1 MTVELSELR
10 PGVAL
15 LRLTRPEALNTLNLE
30 MVRALHAALDK
41 LEQDRD
47 ARVVVLT
54 GAGRAFCAGF
64 DLNGYGDDDEIARLG
79 DTVGFITRQEEISE
93 LVLRIHRLPQPVIA
107 ALNGPTA
114 GAGLSL
120 AAACDIRIAAAGAV
134 FCAAFLRAGYTGCDL
149 GSSWL
154 LPRLVGVGRAQEL
167 ILTARRFDADEALRI
182 GLVTDVVPAADLLDR
197 AEATAGEILLGPPL
211 SVELTKR
218 GLWAG
223 VESPSLANTMDVENR
238 LQVLMA
244 LTEDQPE
251 ATRAYLD
258 KRAPAYRRR

>member
-1 MTVELSELR
+1 VTVELTELR

-15 LRLTRPEALNTLNLE
+15 LRLSRPDALNTLNRE

-41 LEQDRD
+41 LEADRD
-47 ARVVVLT
+47 TRVVVFT

-64 DLNGYGDDDEIARLG
+64 DLNGYGDEDEIARLG
-79 DTVGFITRQEEISE
+79 ETVGFITRQDEISD
-93 LVLRIHRLPQPVIA
+93 LVLRLHRLPQPVIA

-120 AAACDIRIAAAGAV
+120 AVACDIRIATAGAV
-134 FCAAFLRAGYTGCDL
+134 FSAAFLRAGYTGCDL

-154 LPRLVGVGRAQEL
+154 LPRLVGVGRAHEL
-167 ILTARRFDADEALRI
+167 ILTARRFDAEEALRI
-182 GLVTDVVPAADLLDR
+182 GLVTDVVPVDALLAR
-197 AEATAGEILLGPPL
+197 AEAVAAEILLGPPL

-223 VESPSLANTMDVENR
+223 VESPSLANSMDLENR

-251 ATRAYLD
+251 ATRAYLE
-258 KRAPAYRRR
+258 KRTPCYRRR